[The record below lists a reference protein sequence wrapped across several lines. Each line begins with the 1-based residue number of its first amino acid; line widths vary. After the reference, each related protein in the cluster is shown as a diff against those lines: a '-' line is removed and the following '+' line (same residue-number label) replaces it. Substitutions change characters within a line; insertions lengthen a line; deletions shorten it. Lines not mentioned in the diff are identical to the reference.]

1 MPTNKKDK
9 IRKENREKRKDKTNA
24 RTYKKMN
31 KIKERRITI
40 QIKVISTMKRIVTN
54 TINIRIGII
63 VINIKIKIKRTRVTN
78 TKAVIGKMTEDR
90 KNKAD
95 KMKRK
100 NLFSRKNKFKRK
112 KSWREF
118 HSKLNNLKLLRK
130 KKKKNS

>member
-1 MPTNKKDK
+1 
-9 IRKENREKRKDKTNA
+9 
-24 RTYKKMN
+24 
-31 KIKERRITI
+31 
-40 QIKVISTMKRIVTN
+40 MKRIVTN

-95 KMKRK
+95 KTKRK